1 MVCFVVPAF
10 CHSDAGGTF
19 GVANVFSPEDAS
31 FVSMTKSRNDK
42 NSPKTKPFTH
52 FSMKRSQFCTA
63 LLLTV
68 GLAACTQSGKT
79 DKTDGSKK
87 LVIGATML
95 SMQNEFI
102 VNVHDEMAKKAE
114 AAGVELIT
122 VDAERSALKQ
132 VEQVE
137 SFIAQK
143 VDAII
148 LNPCEVEASS
158 PAVAKALA
166 AHIPIINVNSETST
180 KPTAFVGSDDVES
193 ARIAMNFIAEKLG
206 GKGNVLMM
214 HGYMGQAAQIKRE
227 QGAREVL
234 NKYPGLKLV
243 AHQTADWDRAKAMA
257 LMENWIQ
264 SYGSQINAVFAQ
276 NDEMGLGAV
285 KALTDAG
292 LKSKVIVV
300 SIDAIP
306 DALQAVKKG
315 DLDAT
320 VFQNAEQ
327 QGAKAVD
334 TAIRAATGKPF
345 DSQTLIPFQL
355 VTKANLGQFL
365 KP

>member
-1 MVCFVVPAF
+1 
-10 CHSDAGGTF
+10 
-19 GVANVFSPEDAS
+19 
-31 FVSMTKSRNDK
+31 
-42 NSPKTKPFTH
+42 
-52 FSMKRSQFCTA
+52 MKRLAIPFFTA
-63 LLLTV
+63 TLSLTVLLTS
-68 GLAACTQSGKT
+68 CNQSASTEKT
-79 DKTDGSKK
+79 TDDGGKK
-87 LVIGATML
+87 LVVGATML

-102 VNVHDEMAKKAE
+102 VNVHDEMSKKAE
-114 AAGVELIT
+114 KAGIEFIT

-148 LNPCEVEASS
+148 MNPCEVEASS

-166 AHIPIINVNSETST
+166 AKIPIINVNSETST
-180 KPTAFVGSDDVES
+180 KPSAFVGSDDVES
-193 ARIAMNFIAEKLG
+193 ARIAMKYIAEKLG
-206 GKGNVLMM
+206 GKGNVVVM

-227 QGAREVL
+227 QGAKEVL
-234 NKYPGLKLV
+234 KQYPNIKLI
-243 AHQTADWDRAKAMA
+243 ANQTGEWDRAKAMA

-264 SYGSQINAVFAQ
+264 SFGPQINAVFAH

-292 LKSKVIVV
+292 MKDKVIVV

-315 DLDAT
+315 ALDAT

-327 QGAKAVD
+327 QGSKAIE
-334 TAIRAATGKPF
+334 TAIKAAKGQPF
-345 DSQTLIPFQL
+345 DKETLVPFQL
-355 VTKANLGQFL
+355 VTKDNLSKFL
-365 KP
+365 K